1 MEYERDD
8 GRFMALERKKFKLA
22 DYFYR
27 WERDNFRNIAFNA
40 VDTMQQQRHSFL
52 NNLNVAKAILHFAAC
67 RQATNSCNEI

>member
-27 WERDNFRNIAFNA
+27 WERDNFRDIAFNA
-40 VDTMQQQRHSFL
+40 VDTMQH
-52 NNLNVAKAILHFAAC
+52 H
-67 RQATNSCNEI
+67 NSKGIPSWIT